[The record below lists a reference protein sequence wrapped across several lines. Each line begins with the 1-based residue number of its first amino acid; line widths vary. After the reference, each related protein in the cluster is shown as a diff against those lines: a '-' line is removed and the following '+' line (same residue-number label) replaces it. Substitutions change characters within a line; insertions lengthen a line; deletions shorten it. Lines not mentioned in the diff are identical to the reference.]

1 MTVRSPSEDRS
12 LGRLEPVRVA
22 GDLPRPDVLSGAV
35 VRLLMNH
42 HRPVIHA
49 PASAAD
55 RHSLLTTR
63 RNHLN
68 DVGTKV
74 VQRPGNSAVDGR
86 DAVRHP
92 RRNLVGATVI
102 RHFRPFP
109 GKTRGLF
116 PGTTALKHP
125 AACAVPS
132 VRRCR
137 VKAGQADGDNA
148 RAAAALRRRRR
159 RSRIG
164 VLTGR
169 AHVGSIPHR
178 IVDFKLSTAP
188 QFIDKVR
195 HVVGLYL
202 NPPDAAVVSCVD
214 EKPLAAIPRQPTR
227 PQLGAAAW
235 SNP

>member
-12 LGRLEPVRVA
+12 LGRLEPGRVA
-22 GDLPRPDVLSGAV
+22 GDLPRPDVLSGAAE
-35 VRLLMNH
+35 RLLMNH

-86 DAVRHP
+86 DAVRQS

-148 RAAAALRRRRR
+148 RAAAALRRRRG

-169 AHVGSIPHR
+169 AHFGSIPHR

-188 QFIDKVR
+188 Q
-195 HVVGLYL
+195 L
-202 NPPDAAVVSCVD
+202 S
-214 EKPLAAIPRQPTR
+214 TR
-227 PQLGAAAW
+227 FAT
-235 SNP
+235 SSVCT

>member
-1 MTVRSPSEDRS
+1 MARRRRGVVFIATSTTTPKERSHSTCSVGTSHESGTMTVRSPSEDRS

-22 GDLPRPDVLSGAV
+22 GDLPRPDVLSGAF

-86 DAVRHP
+86 DAVRQS

-125 AACAVPS
+125 AACAVPAA
-132 VRRCR
+132 RRCR
-137 VKAGQADGDNA
+137 VKGGQADGDNA
-148 RAAAALRRRRR
+148 RAAAA
-159 RSRIG
+159 
-164 VLTGR
+164 
-169 AHVGSIPHR
+169 
-178 IVDFKLSTAP
+178 
-188 QFIDKVR
+188 
-195 HVVGLYL
+195 VVG
-202 NPPDAAVVSCVD
+202 C
-214 EKPLAAIPRQPTR
+214 RQAL
-227 PQLGAAAW
+227 QLGPLLRPEAEREREGAATVE
-235 SNP
+235 PHDP